1 MKTLTLLLTI
11 LFIVSGCSM
20 TNTSISPETDKLFT
34 QKEWQPVN
42 TNKKI
47 QKEIFYEK

>member
-1 MKTLTLLLTI
+1 MKILIFITVALLALN
-11 LFIVSGCSM
+11 GCSM
-20 TNTSISPETDKLFT
+20 RNASISPETDKLFT

-42 TNKKI
+42 TDKKI

>member
-1 MKTLTLLLTI
+1 MKKLTLLIAAL
-11 LFIVSGCSM
+11 LALSGCSM
-20 TNTSISPETDKLFT
+20 TNASISPETDKLFT
-34 QKEWQPVN
+34 QKEWQPIN